1 MKRFSF
7 FLPFLLFGA
16 GLWAQET
23 FPKNDID
30 FTKRECYAFTGATL
44 VRAAGQAPLTNATLV
59 IRKGRVE
66 AAGQNVSIPA
76 DAIVVDC
83 SDKHIYP
90 SFIDIYSDY
99 GMPAVPR
106 PQQRGFGGPTQLD
119 NDAKY
124 PAGWN
129 AAIRAENAAARVFQV
144 NDARARDY
152 RNNGFGLVNS
162 HIPDGIVRGSAALVS
177 LANAKENLVMIRDR
191 TTAHFSFSKGSST
204 QSYPTSLMGSIAL
217 LRQTFLDAQWYKTKP
232 ASEGTNLSLAAFN
245 ELLNLPMVFESG
257 DKWNDLRADKIAREF
272 GIRFILLAGTNEYQ
286 RIAEIKASEAKLIVP
301 LNFPSAQ
308 DVEDPNDARLVS
320 LADMKHWEMAPGN
333 PGALQNAGVSFAL
346 TMYGLR
352 SDGPGAGSFTANL
365 SKALKNGLTEEKAL
379 AALTSEPAA
388 MLGISDLVG
397 SLEAGKLA
405 NFLITSGP
413 LFQDKTVI
421 HQNWIQGSPY
431 IIRQEGWADYR
442 GDYTLAI
449 NDESYKLKI
458 TGDPGRL
465 SAQLIGKD
473 TIKANLK
480 LTDKLVQL
488 SFSQKAD
495 SSKITRLSGVITGDQ
510 WNGTGQDAKGQWVR
524 WKMNKAGDAVASS
537 SSSRGESGRKQEEK
551 PRVMYPFQG
560 YGWTEMPSTQDLL
573 IKNATVWT
581 SERDGILKQTD
592 VLVRGGKIARIGK
605 NLSSD
610 NARVI
615 DGTGKHLTAGIID
628 EHSHIGATGSINEC
642 SQSVTSEVRIADV
655 INPDDIN
662 IYRQLSGGV
671 TAVHVLHGSCNT
683 IGGQTQLIKL
693 RWGRNAEEMKF
704 APWDG
709 FIKFALGE
717 NVKRSSTTQNNR
729 FPDTRM
735 GVEQVLDD
743 AFLRAT
749 QYDKAGK
756 DKRRDLE
763 LDALLEIIN
772 KQRFITCHSY
782 VASEILALMSVA
794 EKHGFKVNTF
804 THILEG
810 YKVADRMKQHG
821 AAASSFSDWWA
832 YKMEVQDAIPQ
843 SPYLMSRLG
852 LNVAINSDDAEMARR
867 LNQEAAKSIKYAGMA
882 EEEAIKMVTINP
894 ATMLHVGDRTG
905 SIKTGKDADLVIWN
919 EHPLS
924 IYARAE
930 KTIVDGIIY
939 FDREKDAEMQ
949 ARISEE
955 RGRLV
960 QKMISAKNGGER
972 TERPTPSFEEEAQCD
987 LDHYHGKGLW
997 HRLEQRMVEEV
1008 HTHED

>member
-1 MKRFSF
+1 MKRLF
-7 FLPFLLFGA
+7 FLTSFLLLGA
-16 GLWAQET
+16 TLFAQET
-23 FPKNDID
+23 FPKNDLD
-30 FTKRECYAFTGATL
+30 FTKKECYAFTGATL
-44 VRAAGQAPLTNATLV
+44 VRAAGQAPLANATLV
-59 IRKGRVE
+59 IRKGKVE
-66 AAGQNVSIPA
+66 AVGQNISIPA

-83 SDKHIYP
+83 QGKHIYP

-106 PQQRGFGGPTQLD
+106 TLQRGFGGPAQLD

-124 PAGWN
+124 PTGWN
-129 AAIRAENAAARVFQV
+129 AAIKAENAASKVFQV
-144 NDARARDY
+144 DDTRARDY

-177 LANAKENLVMIRDR
+177 LANAKENLVMVRER
-191 TTAHFSFSKGSST
+191 SSAHFSFSKGSST
-204 QSYPTSLMGSIAL
+204 QNYPTSLMGSVAL
-217 LRQTFLDAQWYKTKP
+217 LRQTFLDGQWYKTKP
-232 ASEGTNLSLAAFN
+232 ESEGVNLSLAAFN
-245 ELLNLPMVFESG
+245 ELQNLPMIFESG
-257 DKWNDLRADKIAREF
+257 DKWNDLRAEKIASEF
-272 GIRFILLAGTNEYQ
+272 GTRFILLGGTNEYQ
-286 RIAEIKASEAKLIVP
+286 RITEIKATASKFIVP

-333 PGALQNAGVSFAL
+333 PGALEKAGIVFAL
-346 TMYGLR
+346 TMHGLR
-352 SDGPGAGSFTANL
+352 HDASGAGSFTPNL
-365 SKALKNGLTEEKAL
+365 LKAIKNGLTEDKAL
-379 AALTSEPAA
+379 AALTTEPAA
-388 MLGISDLVG
+388 MLGIAGEAG
-397 SLEAGKLA
+397 SLDPGKLA

-413 LFQDKTVI
+413 LFREKTVI

-431 IIRQEGWADYR
+431 IVRQDGWTDYR
-442 GDYTLAI
+442 GNYTLTI
-449 NDESYKLKI
+449 NNEPFSLKI
-458 TGDPGRL
+458 SGEASRM

-473 TIKANLK
+473 TVKVNLK
-480 LTDKLVQL
+480 MSDKLVQL
-488 SFSQKAD
+488 SFSQKSD
-495 SSKITRLSGVITGDQ
+495 SSRITRLSGVVTGNQ
-510 WNGTGQDAKGQWVR
+510 WNGTGQYANGEWIR
-524 WKMNKAGDAVASS
+524 WKMTKTGDAAQPET
-537 SSSRGESGRKQEEK
+537 SRRETGLRQEEK
-551 PRVMYPFQG
+551 PQVMYPFQG
-560 YGWTEMPSTQDLL
+560 FGWTEPPPLQDLL

-592 VLVRGGKIARIGK
+592 VLVRGGKIVRIGK
-605 NLSSD
+605 NLSFD

-615 DGTGKHLTAGIID
+615 DATGKHLTAGIID
-628 EHSHIGATGSINEC
+628 EHSHIGVTGSVNEC

-671 TAVHVLHGSCNT
+671 TSSHILHGSCNT

-704 APWDG
+704 AGWDG

-749 QYDKAGK
+749 QYDKAGMG
-756 DKRRDLE
+756 KRRDLE
-763 LDALLEIIN
+763 LDALLEIMN

-782 VASEILALMSVA
+782 VASEILALMAVA
-794 EKHGFKVNTF
+794 EKYGFRVNTF

-810 YKVADRMKQHG
+810 YKVADKMKQHG

-843 SPYLMSRLG
+843 SPYIMSRLG

-919 EHPLS
+919 DHPLS

-930 KTIVDGIIY
+930 KTIVDGIVY
-939 FDREKDAEMQ
+939 FDREKDAAMQ
-949 ARISEE
+949 AQVAKE
-955 RGRLV
+955 RSRLI

-972 TERPTPSFEEEAQCD
+972 TERPTPSFEEEAQCE
-987 LDHYHGKGLW
+987 LDHQHSKGLW
-997 HRLEQRMVEEV
+997 HRLEQRMVEQD